1 MIFHRYQIFWE
12 RFFRNRQLA
21 ARAMRGKD
29 RRMANQEIAVNT
41 DTLASDIAELNG
53 ALDTA
58 RKMLSDM
65 FTQIQELDAM
75 WDGPANDE
83 FNRQFANDHENA
95 EEMCKTVQSLIEC
108 MEYAK
113 EQYNSCENQVNV
125 IVSAINI

>member
-1 MIFHRYQIFWE
+1 
-12 RFFRNRQLA
+12 
-21 ARAMRGKD
+21 
-29 RRMANQEIAVNT
+29 MANQEIAVNT

-53 ALDTA
+53 ALETA
-58 RKMLSDM
+58 RKVLNDM

-95 EEMCKTVQSLIEC
+95 KGMCATVQSLIEC

-113 EQYNSCENQVNV
+113 EQYNSCENQVNG